1 MDNFNNIL
9 DLLINE
15 SKKAIKHNDI
25 PVSCCII
32 DSNNNILSL
41 AINSRYKNKDIS
53 QHAEINVI
61 NDLINKLNSFNL
73 SKYKLITTLEPCMM
87 CYSAIKQVKINTI
100 YYLVDSY
107 KFGIKNNYSI
117 NDQNLN
123 LIQIKDQKK
132 QSEYIKLLNNF
143 FINKR

>member
-1 MDNFNNIL
+1 MSDFNNIL
-9 DLLINE
+9 DLMINQ

-25 PVSCCII
+25 PVCCCII
-32 DSNNNILSL
+32 DNNNNILTMS
-41 AINSRYKNKDIS
+41 INTRYKNKNIS
-53 QHAEINVI
+53 QHAEINAI
-61 NDLINKLNSFNL
+61 NKLINKLNTFNL
-73 SKYKLITTLEPCMM
+73 SEYKLITTLEPCMM
-87 CYSAIKQVKINTI
+87 CYSAIKQAKINTI

-107 KFGIKNNYSI
+107 KFGIQNNYSI

-123 LIQIKDQKK
+123 LIQIKNHNK

>member
-1 MDNFNNIL
+1 MNDFNNIL
-9 DLLINE
+9 DLMIYQ

-25 PVSCCII
+25 PVCCCII
-32 DSNNNILSL
+32 DSNNNILTMS
-41 AINSRYKNKDIS
+41 INTRYKNKNIS
-53 QHAEINVI
+53 QHAEINAI
-61 NDLINKLNSFNL
+61 NKLINKLNTFNL
-73 SKYKLITTLEPCMM
+73 SEYKLITTLEPCMM

-107 KFGIKNNYSI
+107 KFGIQNNYSI

-123 LIQIKDQKK
+123 LIQIKNHNK
-132 QSEYIKLLNNF
+132 QSEYIKLLNDF